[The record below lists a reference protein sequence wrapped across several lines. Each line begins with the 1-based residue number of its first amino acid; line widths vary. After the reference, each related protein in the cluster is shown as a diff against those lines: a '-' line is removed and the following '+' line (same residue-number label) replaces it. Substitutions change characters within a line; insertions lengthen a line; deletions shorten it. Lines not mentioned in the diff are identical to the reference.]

1 MASLTLKNVPDKLL
15 KELRKAADE
24 DRRSLS
30 QEVLHLL
37 EEMLDQRADKT
48 PSAKVQAQLEAWRK
62 LAGKWQS
69 DLSPQEEA
77 RQLRQSRRPGGR
89 EVDL

>member
-15 KELRKAADE
+15 KELRKAADG

-30 QEVLHLL
+30 QEILHLL
-37 EEMLDQRADKT
+37 EEALDQRADRT
-48 PSAKVQAQLEAWRK
+48 PSAKVQAQIEAWRK

-77 RQLRQSRRPGGR
+77 RQLRQSRRSGGR